1 MPMCDSIP
9 RRVPFILAISVFAVL
24 ATISVAPAAFAQAT
38 AVAQAPPWG
47 YSGADGASHWGDLDP
62 SFATCKTGK
71 RQSPINIK
79 EAKKDPSL
87 APVQIDYKPSPLK
100 IVDNGHTIR
109 VNVAPG
115 SSITVNGTAYTLTQF
130 HFHKPSEEEIAGKKY
145 AMVIHLVNE
154 RSGGA
159 AVIALLVKTGAANP
173 TVQKVFD
180 NLPKEKDK
188 ENEVAGVTINAA
200 DLLPADQNYY
210 NFDGSLT
217 TPACSEG
224 VRWFVMKTPVEMS
237 AAQIAVFAKLYP
249 MNARPI
255 QPTNSREIKES
266 AFTTTK

>member
-1 MPMCDSIP
+1 MCHSIA
-9 RRVPFILAISVFAVL
+9 RRAPFILAISTFAFL
-24 ATISVAPAAFAQAT
+24 AAISVAPVASAQAT
-38 AVAQAPPWG
+38 AAAHAPHWG
-47 YSGADGASHWGDLDP
+47 YSGADSPSHWADLDP

-71 RQSPINIK
+71 RQSPIDIK
-79 EAKKDPSL
+79 GATKDSSL
-87 APVQIDYKPSPLK
+87 APIQIDYKHAPLK

-130 HFHKPSEEEIAGKKY
+130 HFHRPSEEEIAGKKY

-154 RSGGA
+154 RAGGA
-159 AVIALLVKTGAANP
+159 AVIALLVKTGAENP
-173 TVQKVFD
+173 TIQKIWD

-217 TPACSEG
+217 TPPCSEG
-224 VRWFVMKTPVEMS
+224 VKWFVMKTPVEMS
-237 AAQIAVFAKLYP
+237 AAQIAAFAKLYP

-255 QPTNSREIKES
+255 QPTDGREVKES
-266 AFTTTK
+266 AFTSTK

>member
-1 MPMCDSIP
+1 MRDPIA
-9 RRVPFILAISVFAVL
+9 RRSPSILAISTFAFL
-24 ATISVAPAAFAQAT
+24 AAIIVAPAAFAQAT
-38 AVAQAPPWG
+38 AAAHAPHWG
-47 YSGADGASHWGDLDP
+47 YSGAEGPSHWAGLDP

-71 RQSPINIK
+71 RQSPIDIK
-79 EAKKDPSL
+79 GAKKDSSL
-87 APVQIDYKPSPLK
+87 APVQINYKSSPLK

-130 HFHKPSEEEIAGKKY
+130 HFHRPSEEEIAGKKY

-154 RSGGA
+154 RAGGA
-159 AVIALLVKTGAANP
+159 AVIALLVKTGAENP
-173 TVQKVFD
+173 TVQKIWD

-188 ENEVAGVTINAA
+188 ENEVTGVSINAA

-217 TPACSEG
+217 TPPCSEG
-224 VRWFVMKTPVEMS
+224 VKWFVMKTPIEMS
-237 AAQIAVFAKLYP
+237 AAQIAAFAKLYP

-255 QPTNSREIKES
+255 QPTDGREIKES
-266 AFTTTK
+266 AFTISK

>member
-1 MPMCDSIP
+1 MRDPIA
-9 RRVPFILAISVFAVL
+9 RRSPSILAISTFAFL
-24 ATISVAPAAFAQAT
+24 AAIIVAPAAFAQAT
-38 AVAQAPPWG
+38 AAAHAPHWG
-47 YSGADGASHWGDLDP
+47 YSGAEGPSHWAGLDP

-71 RQSPINIK
+71 RQSPIDIK
-79 EAKKDPSL
+79 GAKKDSSL
-87 APVQIDYKPSPLK
+87 APVQIDYKSSPLK

-130 HFHKPSEEEIAGKKY
+130 HFHRPSEEEIAGKKY

-154 RSGGA
+154 RAGGA
-159 AVIALLVKTGAANP
+159 AVIALLVKTGAENP
-173 TVQKVFD
+173 TVQKIWD

-188 ENEVAGVTINAA
+188 ENEVTGVSINAA

-217 TPACSEG
+217 TPPCSEG
-224 VRWFVMKTPVEMS
+224 VKWFVMKTPIEMS
-237 AAQIAVFAKLYP
+237 AAQIAAFAKLYP

-255 QPTNSREIKES
+255 QPTDGREIKES
-266 AFTTTK
+266 AFTISK

>member
-1 MPMCDSIP
+1 MRDPIA
-9 RRVPFILAISVFAVL
+9 RRSPSILAISTFAFL
-24 ATISVAPAAFAQAT
+24 AAIIVAPAAFAQAT
-38 AVAQAPPWG
+38 AAAHAPHWG
-47 YSGADGASHWGDLDP
+47 YSGAEGPSHWAGLDP

-71 RQSPINIK
+71 RQSPIDIK
-79 EAKKDPSL
+79 GAKKDSSL
-87 APVQIDYKPSPLK
+87 APVQINYKSSPLK

-130 HFHKPSEEEIAGKKY
+130 HFHRPSEEEIAGKKY

-154 RSGGA
+154 RAGGA
-159 AVIALLVKTGAANP
+159 AVIALLVKTGAQNP
-173 TVQKVFD
+173 TVQKIWD

-188 ENEVAGVTINAA
+188 ENEVTGVSINAA

-217 TPACSEG
+217 TPPCSEG
-224 VRWFVMKTPVEMS
+224 VKWFVMKTPIEMS
-237 AAQIAVFAKLYP
+237 AAQIAAFAKLYP

-255 QPTNSREIKES
+255 QPTDGREIKES
-266 AFTTTK
+266 AFTISK

>member
-1 MPMCDSIP
+1 MCHSIT
-9 RRVPFILAISVFAVL
+9 RRVPFILAISVFVFL
-24 ATISVAPAAFAQAT
+24 AAISAAPSAFAQA
-38 AVAQAPPWG
+38 AAAHAPHWE
-47 YSGADGASHWGDLDP
+47 YSGADGPSHWGDLDP

-71 RQSPINIK
+71 RQSPIDIK
-79 EAKKDPSL
+79 DAKKDPSL

-100 IVDNGHTIR
+100 VVDNGHTIR
-109 VNVAPG
+109 VNFAPG

-130 HFHKPSEEEIAGKKY
+130 HFHKPSEEELAGKKY

-159 AVIALLVKTGAANP
+159 AVIALLVKTGAENP
-173 TVQKVFD
+173 TVQKVWD

-217 TPACSEG
+217 IPPCGEG
-224 VRWFVMKTPVEMS
+224 VKWFVMKTPIEMS
-237 AAQIAVFAKLYP
+237 AAQIAAFATLYP

-255 QPTNSREIKES
+255 QPANGREIKES